1 MFTLLYGMDYGTILQ
16 GIASFIVAIYLV
28 FRRRSTI
35 HNIPGPLS
43 PSWIFGWIVVLMPAS
58 RIDNNPLRTYAAIA
72 SARRIRRT

>member
-16 GIASFIVAIYLV
+16 GIAFIVAIYLV

-35 HNIPGPLS
+35 DNIPGPLS
-43 PSWIFGWIVVLMPAS
+43 PSWTFGRIVVLMRAA

-72 SARRIRRT
+72 SACRIRGT